1 MLSSADIRKTS
12 IAVGAAVAL
21 FAFQAYVQLTH
32 EFATE
37 SDLSGAIEYANI
49 LSLVATMAAL
59 TPVVLAMGR
68 IAGAARAT
76 RVVLTGFAVLSVLC
90 VSSAINGGDLAVF
103 PAVAIP
109 ANLMWFGGFIALGV
123 ILFRHGVVERRY
135 AFALPLVWVA
145 LLPFSQV
152 GGAIVAAVLLVA
164 VTHRLGLLGGAGRA
178 PAPAVA

>member
-1 MLSSADIRKTS
+1 MLSSNDIRKTS
-12 IAVGAAVAL
+12 LAVGVAVTL

-32 EFATE
+32 EFANE
-37 SDLSGAIEYANI
+37 SDLEGALEYANI

-59 TPVVLAMGR
+59 TPVVLAIGR
-68 IAGAARAT
+68 IADAPRAT
-76 RVVLTGFAVLSVLC
+76 RVVLAGFAALSALC

-109 ANLMWFGGFIALGV
+109 ANLMWLGGFIAPGV

-152 GGAIVAAVLLVA
+152 GGAIVAAALLIVVA
-164 VTHRLGLLGGAGRA
+164 RQLGLLGGAQRVV
-178 PAPAVA
+178 AVTA